1 MFVATGQPE
10 EAGMLT
16 SNEALLDVQDLRMYY
31 PIYKGVMRKKV
42 AEVKAVDGVSLQVG
56 KGETVGI
63 VGESGSGKTTVAKCI
78 VRLVV
83 PTAGRILFGDADLCQ
98 IDGKQLRYV
107 RKHMQMIFQDPY
119 TSLDPLMKVGDI
131 VVEPL
136 RVLGIPMDRKQLKAE
151 AEQALEAV
159 KLNPNKVGRYS
170 HELSGGQRQRVAIA
184 RALVLRPSLVICD
197 EPVSALDVFTQCQ
210 IVELLLELQEKFSLS
225 YLFISHDIAAVRFM
239 SDRIAVM
246 YLGHL
251 VESSEGQELC
261 VNPLHPYTQALI
273 SAVPIA
279 NPHLES
285 QRQRIVLQ
293 GEVASPL
300 SPPPGCRFHPRCW
313 QRKPGKCD
321 REAPREIDTGG
332 RHFVRCHLY
341 S

>member
-1 MFVATGQPE
+1 
-10 EAGMLT
+10 MLP
-16 SNEALLDVQDLRMYY
+16 NIEDLLDVQHLRMCY
-31 PIYKGVMRKKV
+31 PVYKGVLRKKV

-119 TSLDPLMKVGDI
+119 TSLDPLVKVGNI
-131 VVEPL
+131 IVEPL
-136 RVLGIPMDRKQLKAE
+136 RVLGILMDRNRLKEE
-151 AEQALEAV
+151 AEHALEAV
-159 KLNPNKVGRYS
+159 KLNFNKLGRYP

-184 RALVLRPSLVICD
+184 RALVLKPSLVICD
-197 EPVSALDVFTQCQ
+197 EPVSALDVFTQSQ
-210 IVELLLELQEKFSLS
+210 IIDLLLELQEKFSLS

-246 YLGHL
+246 YLGHI
-251 VESSEGQELC
+251 VESAEGQDLC
-261 VNPLHPYTQALI
+261 ANPLHPYTQALI
-273 SAVPIA
+273 SAVPISD
-279 NPHLES
+279 PSLEKS
-285 QRQRIVLQ
+285 RQRIVLQ
-293 GEVASPL
+293 GEVASPRN
-300 SPPPGCRFHPRCW
+300 PPPGCKFNPRCR

-321 REAPREIDTGG
+321 REEPNEIDTGG
-332 RHFVRCHLY
+332 GHFVRCHQY